1 MRLAGDRRKSSSA
14 DAMTHPEKMAEN
26 VSPYWHH
33 DSSAPVN
40 AGSCPIKKHKSV
52 ASPSFTSSSPHSS
65 SKKPIT
71 PSPQSSMPGAI
82 SRLASLSSPS
92 SLPQPPRIIHGPW
105 TSAEIERLKGLV
117 KLSKD
122 AEDGVPREHV
132 DWAWVVRNFGDRRNR
147 RQVLIKAVELG
158 LRGKCVTD
166 ESQNEC

>member
-40 AGSCPIKKHKSV
+40 TGSCPIKKHKSV

-65 SKKPIT
+65 SKPIT